1 MDITGREAGYRGA
14 AVRCPG
20 CAYPMTIEPLAE
32 ADVDVCNACHGVW
45 IDWFDG
51 ELRAVATETVRKDLV
66 GRPTDPGASRN
77 EAIATG
83 ACPRCTRQLVAER
96 YTVAEVVPGVAAHTN
111 DAGSATINRAEIDL
125 LRCEECA
132 GAFVTRDAALA
143 LAALTTSE
151 VHVERTSAA
160 PAAEVL
166 DPMPWQRF
174 LALLKRL
181 LGMRA

>member
-1 MDITGREAGYRGA
+1 MDITGREAGYRGV

-20 CAYPMTIEPLAE
+20 CAHPMTIEPLDE

-51 ELRAVATETVRKDLV
+51 ELRAVATETVRKELV
-66 GRPTDPGASRN
+66 GRPTDPGSSRN
-77 EAIATG
+77 EPAATG
-83 ACPRCTRQLVAER
+83 ACPRCTRQLVAEK
-96 YTVAEVVPGVAAHTN
+96 YVLAEVVPASLDGSGPSKTTTN
-111 DAGSATINRAEIDL
+111 RTEIDL

-132 GAFVTRDAALA
+132 GAFVTRDAAISLST
-143 LAALTTSE
+143 LTTAE
-151 VHVERTSAA
+151 VQVARTSAA
-160 PAAEVL
+160 PPAEVL

-181 LGMRA
+181 FGVRS